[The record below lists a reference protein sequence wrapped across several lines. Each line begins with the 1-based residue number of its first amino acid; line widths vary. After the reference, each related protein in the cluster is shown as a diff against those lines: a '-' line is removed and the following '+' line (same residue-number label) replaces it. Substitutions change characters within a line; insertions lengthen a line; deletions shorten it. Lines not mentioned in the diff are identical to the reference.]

1 MVFSDGKKRCGWTS
15 SNPLM
20 IDYHDHEWGV
30 PIHEDRKLFEFMI
43 LDAVQAGL
51 SWEIVLKKRENFRK
65 AFHNFDPAR
74 IARYTI
80 KDVQRLLANPGIV
93 RNRLKIKATISN
105 ARHFLKVRQEFGS
118 FDSYIWQFTDG
129 KMLVH
134 RYRRLSQLPATS
146 REAETMSR
154 DMKSRGFT
162 FVGPTICYSFMQ
174 AAGMVNDHLVDCYRY
189 LEVQKMK

>member
-1 MVFSDGKKRCGWTS
+1 MVFSDGKKRCGWPS

-30 PIHEDRKLFEFMI
+30 PIHDDRKLFEFMI

-65 AFHNFDPAR
+65 AFHNFNPVR
-74 IARYTI
+74 IARYKARDT
-80 KDVQRLLANPGIV
+80 KRLLADPGII
-93 RNRLKIKATISN
+93 RNRLKINAAVLN
-105 ARHFLKVRQEFGS
+105 ARQFLMVQQEFGS

-134 RYRRLSQLPATS
+134 RYRRLSQLPAIS

-154 DMKSRGFT
+154 DLKRRGFT
-162 FVGPTICYSFMQ
+162 FVGPKICYSFMQ